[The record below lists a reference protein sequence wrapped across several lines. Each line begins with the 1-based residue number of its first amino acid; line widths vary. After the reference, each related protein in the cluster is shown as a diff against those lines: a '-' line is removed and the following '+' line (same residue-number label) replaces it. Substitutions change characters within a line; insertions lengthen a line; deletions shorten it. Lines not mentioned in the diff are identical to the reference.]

1 MRPKSPQT
9 FRRHALRV
17 ASVCAAVLT
26 FAAGCSHVGKL
37 APLSQTIAPADTTGG
52 NNPGAAVRHTAAAP
66 YHPMYG
72 ADTLVG
78 FVPGTGDSARR
89 YLGRLRNG
97 YAADTLNLIL
107 LGDNRPGFR
116 TTRINGDIA
125 IIKDGISPNPVKI
138 VRGLIHVPI
147 ALVKGMVPDAGLVRD
162 VPYLVTN
169 NPKWGRE
176 HQVLNAIMTKMDTL
190 KAHDQVVAAAIN
202 TGDLVYDGRNPANWE
217 RFMRIWQPLS
227 ARVPY
232 MAVAGNHEKTWTE
245 AGIANWRAAT
255 GLPIAGDRLYY
266 CFDSADGWV
275 RFIALDSN
283 PITNPGV
290 HWSKEIQIKYSKE
303 QVDWLTARLK
313 EHHGPSFVFMH
324 SPPYSAGYHRM
335 DWEMDDVMRER
346 RNQIVKAMHEG
357 GISVLVGGH
366 EHDYERA
373 LVTWSDGQVLIA
385 MVQGGAGAP
394 LHPLQPPAQSAAIIA
409 SSSTPPGAKIEPKNV
424 YTAMINNFTLLR
436 LWFGGGELQTYAVEK
451 DGSVKLADLVKID
464 LERFGK
470 PKIDQHK
477 VVVQPTARVQ
487 ASGMEARAKAGT
499 VAKVDTTAASRR
511 LETSRAPGKKKPGLK
526 PASAPKSTTKKAMSG
541 THNHAQ

>member
-1 MRPKSPQT
+1 MTPYNHNSSGKAPRLLL
-9 FRRHALRV
+9 RGALALAFLV
-17 ASVCAAVLT
+17 LLAS
-26 FAAGCSHVGKL
+26 CSHIGKL
-37 APLSQTIAPADTTGG
+37 APMSQTIAPVDTTGG
-52 NNPGAAVRHTAAAP
+52 RNPGAAVRHTAAAP
-66 YHPMYG
+66 YHPMFG
-72 ADTLVG
+72 ADTVIG

-89 YLGRLRNG
+89 FLGRLRNG
-97 YAADTLNLIL
+97 YTADTLNLIL
-107 LGDNRPGFR
+107 LGDNRPGYR
-116 TTRINGDIA
+116 STRINKEIA
-125 IIKDGISPNPVKI
+125 IVKEGISPNPVKI
-138 VRGLIHVPI
+138 VRGLVYVPI
-147 ALVKGMVPDAGLVRD
+147 ALVKGMVPDAGILRD
-162 VPYLVTN
+162 VPYLATN

-176 HQVLNAIMTKMDTL
+176 HQVLHAVMTKMDTL
-190 KAHDQVVAAAIN
+190 KAHDQMVAAAIN

-245 AGIANWRAAT
+245 EGLANWRVAT

-290 HWSKEIQIKYSKE
+290 HWSKEVQIKYSKE

-313 EHHGPSFVFMH
+313 EHRGPSFVFMH

-346 RNQIVKAMHEG
+346 RNQIVNAMHEG

-373 LVTWSDGQVLIA
+373 LLTWSDGQVLIA

-394 LHPLQPPAQSAAIIA
+394 LHPLQPPAKSAAIIA
-409 SSSTPPGAKIEPKNV
+409 SSSTPAGSKIEPKNV
-424 YTAMINNFTLLR
+424 YTAEINNFTLLR

-464 LERFGK
+464 
-470 PKIDQHK
+470 QHK
-477 VVVQPTARVQ
+477 VVVQPTSRVQ
-487 ASGMEARAKAGT
+487 ASGMEARDKAGVT
-499 VAKVDTTAASRR
+499 AKVDTTAASQR

-526 PASAPKSTTKKAMSG
+526 PAAAPKKTTSG
-541 THNHAQ
+541 THSHAQ